1 MNSKMNQPHRLP
13 RLHKIKHLLSL
24 IADHFNLC
32 NIRHGPRG
40 SCCCR
45 ISGQY
50 QFIDFSCNLPTEAH
64 EIHGS
69 TTESCHKSLELE
81 TVAAILKY
89 LAANLFS
96 STPNQ
101 GPIIGHQ
108 LRSLTDELLNTI
120 EYVKLKGSNSSFRSF
135 ERVLQHV
142 GKNKKIGSSPGSL
155 PECKDSST
163 RICSL

>member
-1 MNSKMNQPHRLP
+1 MNSKMNQFHRLP
-13 RLHKIKHLLSL
+13 RLHKIKRLLSL

-32 NIRHGPRG
+32 NICHGPRG

-50 QFIDFSCNLPTEAH
+50 QFIDFSCNLPAGAH

-69 TTESCHKSLELE
+69 TTGSSHKSLELE

-101 GPIIGHQ
+101 GPIIGQQ
-108 LRSLTDELLNTI
+108 LRSLADEATVITDELLNTI
-120 EYVKLKGSNSSFRSF
+120 EYVKLNGSNSSFRSS

-142 GKNKKIGSSPGSL
+142 GKNKKIGR
-155 PECKDSST
+155 K
-163 RICSL
+163 